1 MASLGGGIE
10 HRPQAARLIQA
21 AVFAA
26 LVALSTCMTGSH
38 MCPRSLDC
46 ARAGRHFCQPGDSS
60 CGPCLSPLVDNSR
73 GRCVVKRRHAPRV
86 GKVATFPELDEE
98 IDFLSAIIS
107 QRQETDIQLQGSLAL
122 PSVHTRHCI
131 RLAAPRKPVP
141 ASHLPRMTPGPR
153 ACLRSRRVR
162 LTRSLFRLPA
172 APPRDAS
179 ETKEEPKP
187 QSASRGPTAE
197 PPATLG
203 GPSAPRNGTA
213 SPTTTSQ
220 APSGGGGP
228 VIVPITA
235 PYPSDE
241 HVFLIM
247 TSVFIVVGS
256 LALIIAGVCW
266 IRLQKGVRLAQK
278 IDYPAYGGMGPQSY
292 DNNVP
297 GDKKLARSAQMYHYQ
312 HQKQQMLSLGK
323 HRDEPKVPDSGA
335 TSDEENE
342 DGDFTVYECPGLAP
356 TGEMEVKNPLFDDS
370 PLYFQRTHK

>member
-107 QRQETDIQLQGSLAL
+107 QRQETDIQLQ
-122 PSVHTRHCI
+122 
-131 RLAAPRKPVP
+131 AP
-141 ASHLPRMTPGPR
+141 
-153 ACLRSRRVR
+153 
-162 LTRSLFRLPA
+162 
-172 APPRDAS
+172 PPRDAS

-187 QSASRGPTAE
+187 QSASRRPTVE

-203 GPSAPRNGTA
+203 GPSAPPNGTA